1 MNIFALSTNPGKSS
15 ISIIRLSGPNA
26 FYIANKF
33 LDKEPEI
40 RKATRKKIIYNNDLI
55 DIGVVIFYPFNHSYT
70 GEQLV
75 EFNLHGSN
83 AVIKKMLEIL
93 CKQKNSRIAYPGEFT
108 QRAFENNKLD
118 LSQVEGIYNLIE
130 AETESQRKL
139 SLKILEG
146 SLGIKVKKWKTQLI
160 NILSLLEASIDFSE
174 EELPK
179 DILKEIQNNIY
190 KIKLDFQKELK
201 GSKVAD
207 SINNFFEV
215 AIVGKPNVGKSTL
228 LNYLSQKNTSIV
240 TNVPGTTRDIIEVK
254 LDIKGLPVVF
264 LDTAGLHKSNDKVEK
279 IGIKRTLE
287 RLSKVD
293 LRIFLINNNK
303 ELKTFEKLIKNHDL
317 VFFAKNDLKNKRNKG
332 ISGKTGEGTDLLF
345 DQVFNLF
352 SKKTSSVGS
361 VVNNRHRLIIKN
373 SLFFIDDALS
383 KCNSSFD
390 KVEMIAEDIRH
401 TINELNFLTGKVG
414 VEDIL
419 SNIFSKFC
427 IGK

>member
-15 ISIIRLSGPNA
+15 ISIIRLSGPDA
-26 FYIANKF
+26 FFIANKF
-33 LDKEPEI
+33 LDKEPVI
-40 RKATRKKIIYNNDLI
+40 RKATKKKIIYNNDLI
-55 DIGVVIFYPFNHSYT
+55 DVGIVIFYPYNYSYT

-93 CKQKNSRIAYPGEFT
+93 SNQENSRIAYPGEFT
-108 QRAFENNKLD
+108 KRAFENNKID

-146 SLGIKVKKWKTQLI
+146 SLGIKVKKWKRQLI
-160 NILSLLEASIDFSE
+160 NIISLLEASIDFSE

-179 DILKEIQNNIY
+179 NILKDIKNNI
-190 KIKLDFQKELK
+190 KAIKLDFQKELK
-201 GSKVAD
+201 GSIIAD

-228 LNYLSQKNTSIV
+228 LNYLSKKNSSIV
-240 TNVPGTTRDIIEVK
+240 TDVPGTTRDIIEIK

-279 IGIKRTLE
+279 IGIKKTLE

-293 LRIFLINNNK
+293 LRVFLINSNK
-303 ELKTFEKLIKNHDL
+303 ELKSFEKLIKKQDL
-317 VFFAKNDLKNKRNKG
+317 IFFAKNDLKNKKNNG
-332 ISGKTGEGTDLLF
+332 ISGKTGEGTDLLL
-345 DQVFNLF
+345 DKVFYFF
-352 SKKTSSVGS
+352 SKKTNSIGT

-390 KVEMIAEDIRH
+390 KVEMIAEDIRN